1 MLLTSVES
9 ESGVSKVGC
18 KVGGCRQGRKRER
31 CTEYKCTS
39 QVVRFYSFGKM
50 LSLERDS
57 PVVTG
62 TCGSSSDKALSY
74 EALLRATY

>member
-31 CTEYKCTS
+31 CTECKCIS
-39 QVVRFYSFGKM
+39 HVVRFYISFLQFQNVEPGK
-50 LSLERDS
+50 RC
-57 PVVTG
+57 T
-62 TCGSSSDKALSY
+62 SSDRD
-74 EALLRATY
+74 LRVLKR